1 MFIQINESNDLKIEL
16 KAKYEN
22 DQRIRMEEQAK
33 IDEVKRRD
41 EEKKNEFL
49 KSIKSCQD
57 FPDHLDSYCENLK
70 NLVDATGVYVMSHE
84 KKRRLNILEEDD
96 ENAHLLEDIVLR
108 YVYFC
113 QDHSFLKNKNLEI
126 GQGVSYDL
134 VIPKEDT
141 TDENKQ
147 SDEGN
152 NSENLEDGSK
162 IKKELDP
169 KNKEI
174 KEVVGSEEGTK
185 VKFYREPRLGSYLA
199 VDMSYNSC
207 LSQTSLLSAIENK
220 REFEKNLAIQDERR
234 REYEARHT
242 EAKQHEAKDG
252 NTSGEIN
259 HEDNQGNPDSSLHNT
274 EGFIEEKVELQEY
287 KKTEKKML
295 ICLDTLGQDR
305 SFSDEQKKFI
315 FECVKTIK
323 SSWEKLEDNLLLKD
337 RDLRIDIEMVDF
349 ALKDQF
355 SIEKLEQEEEKFV
368 KEYFNSEKFV
378 ENPITDERV
387 KAVESDF
394 MKSRYIINSF
404 FENDDIKKAFLTF
417 PKFEFIEFERL
428 FQNTL
433 YFVGYHNKEI
443 NEENTNKL
451 EWKKA
456 RKIWNNHVLEKLRDY
471 NPFGPKSGKLPSYQM
486 GNRVI
491 QILETIN
498 KEDLRNSSFVLSRL
512 LDFLLLIIKVR
523 KDDIIRRRDVV
534 NDLLEKRRV
543 AIEEHRARA
552 EKRETEIE
560 EIRRKNSELE
570 EGQEPV
576 NEDEFLEKWDQEHPE
591 IIIPEEVFHDVDED
605 MEI

>member
-1 MFIQINESNDLKIEL
+1 LKV
-16 KAKYEN
+16 KYEN
-22 DQRIRMEEQAK
+22 DQRIRMEEHAK
-33 IDEVKRRD
+33 IDELKRRE

-49 KSIKSCQD
+49 QTIKSCKDFQD
-57 FPDHLDSYCENLK
+57 NLDSYCENLK
-70 NLVDATGVYVMSHE
+70 NLVDATGVYVMSYE
-84 KKRRLNILEEDD
+84 KKRRINILEEDD

-108 YVYFC
+108 YLNFC
-113 QDHSFLKNKNLEI
+113 QDHAFLKNKNLEP

-141 TDENKQ
+141 PEENKQ
-147 SDEGN
+147 LEEGN
-152 NSENLEDGSK
+152 STENPEDGQK

-185 VKFYREPRLGSYLA
+185 IKFFREPRLGSYLA
-199 VDMSYNSC
+199 VDMSYNSS
-207 LSQTSLLSAIENK
+207 LSQSSLLSAIENK
-220 REFEKNLAIQDERR
+220 REYEKNLAIQDERR
-234 REYEARHT
+234 REYEARHA

-259 HEDNQGNPDSSLHNT
+259 HDDNQGNPDSSLHNT
-274 EGFIEEKVELQEY
+274 EGFIEEKVELQDY
-287 KKTEKKML
+287 KKTEKKIL
-295 ICLDTLGQDR
+295 LCLDTLGQDR
-305 SFSDEQKKFI
+305 PFTDEQKKFI
-315 FECVKTIK
+315 FETVKTIK
-323 SSWEKLEDNLLLKD
+323 SSWEQLEERLLLKD

-355 SIEKLEQEEEKFV
+355 PPEKLELEEEKFV
-368 KEYFNSEKFV
+368 KEYFNSEKFI
-378 ENPITDERV
+378 ENPITDERI
-387 KAVESDF
+387 KGVESDF
-394 MKSRYIINSF
+394 MKSRYMINSF
-404 FENDDIKKAFLTF
+404 FDEDHMKQAFLTF
-417 PKFEFIEFERL
+417 AKFEFIEFERL
-428 FQNTL
+428 FQNAL
-433 YFVGYHNKEI
+433 YFIGYQNKEI

-456 RKIWNNHVLEKLRDY
+456 RKFWNERVLEKLRDY

-486 GNRVI
+486 GNRLI
-491 QILETIN
+491 QLLETIN
-498 KEDLRNSSFVLSRL
+498 KEDLRNASFVLSRL
-512 LDFLLLIIKVR
+512 LDFLLLILKVR

-534 NDLLEKRRV
+534 NELIEKRRA

-552 EKRETEIE
+552 EKRETELE